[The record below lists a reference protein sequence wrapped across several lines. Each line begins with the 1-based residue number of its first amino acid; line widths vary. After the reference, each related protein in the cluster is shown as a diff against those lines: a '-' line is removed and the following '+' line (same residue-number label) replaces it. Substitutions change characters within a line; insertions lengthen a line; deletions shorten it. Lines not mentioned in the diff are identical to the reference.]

1 MTEPLL
7 TVRDLMIR
15 YGAKTVVQ
23 DVSLDIPQGR
33 VTALVG
39 PSGCGKSSFLNCLNR
54 MTDLIPGCEVQ
65 GEIRFDGQDIH
76 DPRTDVVTLRRRIG
90 MIFQRPAPFPLSIRQ
105 NLYLPLRE
113 SGCNNKRE
121 LQAVSERVLREVG
134 LWDEVANRLDKPAL
148 TLSGGQQ
155 QRLCLARAL
164 TLRPQLLLLDEP
176 CSSLDPIS
184 TELIEKLLL
193 LMRGQYTILIVT
205 HNLAQARRL
214 ADEVALFWV
223 RDGIGRLIEHGPTQA
238 MFDSPRDPDTK
249 AYFLGLRG

>member
-7 TVRDLMIR
+7 TVRDLAIR
-15 YGAKTVVQ
+15 YGEKTVVE

-33 VTALVG
+33 ITALVG

-54 MTDLIPGCEVQ
+54 MTDLIPGCQVR
-65 GEIRFDGQDIH
+65 GEITFDGQNIH

-113 SGCNNKRE
+113 AGCSNKRE
-121 LQAVSERVLREVG
+121 LQAVGERVLREVG
-134 LWDEVANRLDKPAL
+134 LWDEVADRLDKPAL

-176 CSSLDPIS
+176 CSSLDPLS
-184 TELIEKLLL
+184 TELIEQLLKR
-193 LMRGQYTILIVT
+193 MRGQYTILIVT

-223 RDGIGRLIEHGPTQA
+223 RDGVGKLIEHGPTQT
-238 MFDSPRDPDTK
+238 MFESPRDPDTK
-249 AYFLGLRG
+249 AYFAGLRG